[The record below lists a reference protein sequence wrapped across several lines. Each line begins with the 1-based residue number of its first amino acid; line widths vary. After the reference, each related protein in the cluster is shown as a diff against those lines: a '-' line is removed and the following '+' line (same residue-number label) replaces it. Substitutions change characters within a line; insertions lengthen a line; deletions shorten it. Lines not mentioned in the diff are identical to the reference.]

1 MNTTQ
6 QMQSFLNSSVGRR
19 MMIMATKEQEAY
31 TKKLNALKGELTE
44 LKSMYQWQMY
54 GEDQETESLVMLDGH
69 PVIVETDGA
78 SRVKNV
84 KDLTPQV
91 YAKLDALDRNNL
103 KQAMPVLA
111 GRLEANDMPQV
122 SKSDRYYELKNT
134 SVGQRIEMFRELA
147 EWQETND
154 PQASENYSSPE
165 QRTKGITKTAEHLMK
180 QFSAEGLREM
190 NANILSLENQIKRS
204 EETEEIAPYVSVI
217 SGAAPEGGAEG

>member
-1 MNTTQ
+1 
-6 QMQSFLNSSVGRR
+6 FLNSSVGRR

-91 YAKLDALDRNNL
+91 YAKLDALD
-103 KQAMPVLA
+103 
-111 GRLEANDMPQV
+111 
-122 SKSDRYYELKNT
+122 
-134 SVGQRIEMFRELA
+134 
-147 EWQETND
+147 
-154 PQASENYSSPE
+154 
-165 QRTKGITKTAEHLMK
+165 
-180 QFSAEGLREM
+180 
-190 NANILSLENQIKRS
+190 
-204 EETEEIAPYVSVI
+204 
-217 SGAAPEGGAEG
+217 